1 MATIRISINPE
12 DPIESIVYAAGAATV
27 TKNIEV
33 TVNQAAVVTDASST
47 VTPRPISRKEV
58 ILALYN
64 VILGLQRDSS
74 ITGFSDF

>member
-12 DPIESIVYAAGAATV
+12 DPIESIVVAVGAATV

-47 VTPRPISRKEV
+47 TNPRAISRTEV
-58 ILALYN
+58 VRALLNVLAWLE
-64 VILGLQRDSS
+64 RDSS
-74 ITGFSDF
+74 ITTFSDF

>member
-12 DPIESIVYAAGAATV
+12 DPIESIVYAVGAANV

-33 TVNQAAVVTDASST
+33 TVNQAATITDASST
-47 VTPRPISRKEV
+47 VSPRPISRKEV
-58 ILALYN
+58 IVALYN
-64 VILGLQRDSS
+64 VINGLERDSS

>member
-12 DPIESIVYAAGAATV
+12 DPIESIVYAVGAAVV
-27 TKNIEV
+27 TKKIEV
-33 TVNQAAVVTDASST
+33 TVEQAVTITDASST
-47 VTPRPISRKEV
+47 VSPRPISRKEV

-64 VILGLQRDSS
+64 VINALQRDAS

>member
-12 DPIESIVYAAGAATV
+12 DAIESIVYAVGAANV

-33 TVNQAAVVTDASST
+33 TVNQAAIISDSSST
-47 VTPRPISRKEV
+47 SNPRPISRKEV

-64 VILGLQRDSS
+64 VIVGLERDAS
-74 ITGFSDF
+74 ITTFSDF

>member
-12 DPIESIVYAAGAATV
+12 DPIESIVYAVGAANV

-33 TVNQAAVVTDASST
+33 TVNQAAIITDASST
-47 VTPRPISRKEV
+47 ANPRPISRKEV

-64 VILGLQRDSS
+64 VINGLERDSS

>member
-12 DPIESIVYAAGAATV
+12 DPIESIVYAVGAANV

-33 TVNQAAVVTDASST
+33 TVNQAAIVTDASSA
-47 VTPRPISRKEV
+47 VSPRPISRKEV

-64 VILGLQRDSS
+64 VINGLERDSS